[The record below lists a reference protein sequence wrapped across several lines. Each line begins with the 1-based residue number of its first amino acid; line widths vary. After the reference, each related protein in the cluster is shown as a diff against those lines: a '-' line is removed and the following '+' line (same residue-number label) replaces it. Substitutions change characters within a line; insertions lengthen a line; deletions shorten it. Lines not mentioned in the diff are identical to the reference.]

1 MSIASF
7 GSSPLHFSTDL
18 GNWLLIHILIEFV
31 GFSCVRETQ
40 LVKHITFPLEYV
52 QGLKSH
58 KIQMLEFY
66 SYFMHAIPIGIN
78 TKVSIGM
85 DSAALRAGA
94 Y

>member
-1 MSIASF
+1 M
-7 GSSPLHFSTDL
+7 
-18 GNWLLIHILIEFV
+18 LIEFV

-40 LVKHITFPLEYV
+40 LFKHITCPLEFV

-66 SYFMHAIPIGIN
+66 SYFMHVIHVSIN
-78 TKVSIGM
+78 MKVSIGM
-85 DSAALRAGA
+85 GLAALRAGA